1 SIGLNHD
8 VSTERISSGIPRL
21 DAMLGGQGY
30 FRGSSILITGMAGM
44 GKSTIAAHFAAATCQ
59 RGERCLY
66 VAFEEAPQ
74 QILRN
79 MRSVNL
85 DLEPYLQGGLLKI
98 QALRPTAHSLELH
111 LVQIHS
117 WLNTFKPTTIVFD
130 PISNLTFIGT
140 LLQTRS
146 FFMRLIDYLK
156 AQQIT
161 VLMTNLI
168 ASGMPMKHTEIG
180 ISSLMDSWL
189 EVRA

>member
-1 SIGLNHD
+1 TRRLQIVKYRGSQHGSNEYPFLIDKDGISVLPLSSIGLNHD

-117 WLNTFKPTTIVFD
+117 WLNAFKPTTIVFD
-130 PISNLTFIGT
+130 PISNLT
-140 LLQTRS
+140 
-146 FFMRLIDYLK
+146 
-156 AQQIT
+156 
-161 VLMTNLI
+161 
-168 ASGMPMKHTEIG
+168 
-180 ISSLMDSWL
+180 
-189 EVRA
+189 